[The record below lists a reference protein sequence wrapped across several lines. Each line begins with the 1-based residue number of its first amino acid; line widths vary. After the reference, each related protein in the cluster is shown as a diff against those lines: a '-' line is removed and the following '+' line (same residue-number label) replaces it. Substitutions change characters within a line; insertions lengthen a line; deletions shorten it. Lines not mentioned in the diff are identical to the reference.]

1 MLQYDLP
8 GETFYEMLNSFASM
22 VGVTGSTVN
31 ELLFNFLTALDM
43 NPTPGETTYVY
54 LRLLVYGLSE
64 TALQEKEITSKYI
77 IL

>member
-31 ELLFNFLTALDM
+31 ELLFNLLSAIDA

-54 LRLLVYGLSE
+54 LRLLAYVLSE